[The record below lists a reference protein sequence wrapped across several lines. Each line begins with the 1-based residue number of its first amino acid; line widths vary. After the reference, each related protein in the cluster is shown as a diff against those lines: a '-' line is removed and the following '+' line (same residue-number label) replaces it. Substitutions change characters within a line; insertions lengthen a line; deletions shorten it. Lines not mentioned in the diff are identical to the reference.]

1 MMQAPQFD
9 GLSLDPFSL
18 QQDGLAASEVNIG
31 RIEIVRPAD
40 PTMPKD
46 SVKDILSRDVD
57 GQLQFNRVGREV
69 RRQSSTRCPTTIP
82 RWSGRSTRYER
93 CGDEARADRR
103 EHPISSRRSKCHN
116 LPQHQPLASAVGKL
130 ATHLL
135 AIASPPSMVLAGF
148 PWPRRGRPI
157 VRNRNVV

>member
-46 SVKDILSRDVD
+46 SVKDNP
-57 GQLQFNRVGREV
+57 QP
-69 RRQSSTRCPTTIP
+69 RRRRPVAVQS
-82 RWSGRSTRYER
+82 G
-93 CGDEARADRR
+93 
-103 EHPISSRRSKCHN
+103 
-116 LPQHQPLASAVGKL
+116 
-130 ATHLL
+130 
-135 AIASPPSMVLAGF
+135 
-148 PWPRRGRPI
+148 WPRGQATVINEVPNDHPAL
-157 VRNRNVV
+157 VGPVNSL